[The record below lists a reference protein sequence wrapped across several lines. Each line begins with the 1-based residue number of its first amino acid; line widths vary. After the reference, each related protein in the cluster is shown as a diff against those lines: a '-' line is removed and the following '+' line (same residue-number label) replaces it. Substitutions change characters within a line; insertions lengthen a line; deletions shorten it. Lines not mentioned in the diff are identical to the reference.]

1 MRASILV
8 PCLAAGLLLASHGGT
23 AAETMTTAD
32 LNGDGRDDLVAIDAD
47 SGDVVVMFN
56 TTDDDDDDATS
67 YAEAGRFAVPGHAV
81 SVMAADVDGDGRP
94 DLLVTDDRDDAWLL
108 RNMTETGAGT
118 ASFADAVA
126 LDDGDTMPDPF
137 TFTDQAD
144 VERSTSI
151 TSDTVT
157 IRGIGKRTPISVV
170 GGRYSIDCTSTFTA
184 SAGSI
189 RNGQGVCVRHTS
201 SADFGTATDTTLTV
215 GGVSDTFTSITTGPN
230 TLPDAFAFVDVRD
243 VPMNTPQVSNTV
255 AIAGVDGA
263 VPIEVSGGE
272 YSIGCDGTFTAAPG
286 SVESGDGVCVR
297 HTSAA
302 SLDSSSHTTLTVG
315 GRFDTFSTTTRAPT
329 DLTQTGALGLASG
342 LLGLLAALGVAGRR
356 RGWRAPD

>member
-8 PCLAAGLLLASHGGT
+8 PCLAAGLLLASHSGT
-23 AAETMTTAD
+23 AAEPATTAD
-32 LNGDGRDDLVAIDAD
+32 FNGDGRDDLAAIDAD
-47 SGDVVVMFN
+47 SGGVVVMFN
-56 TTDDDDDDATS
+56 TTTDGEAPS

-81 SVMAADVDGDGRP
+81 SIMAADVDGDGRP

-108 RNMTETGAGT
+108 LNVTETGAGT

-126 LDDGDTMPDPF
+126 LDDSDTMPDPF
-137 TFTDQAD
+137 AFTDRVD

-157 IRGIGKRTPISVV
+157 IRGIGDRAPISVV
-170 GGRYSIDCTSTFTA
+170 GGRYSIGCSNRFTA

-189 RNGQGVCVRHTS
+189 RDGQGVCVRHTS

-215 GGVSDTFTSITTGPN
+215 GGVSDTFTSITTGPD

-243 VPMNTPQVSNTV
+243 APMNTPQVSNTV
-255 AIAGVDGA
+255 AIAGVDGP

-272 YSIGCDGTFTAAPG
+272 YSIGCDGTFTDAPG
-286 SVESGDGVCVR
+286 SIQGGDGVCVR

-302 SLDSSSHTTLTVG
+302 SPGSSVHTTLTVG
-315 GRFDTFSTTTRAPT
+315 GRSDTFTTATRAPT
-329 DLTQTGALGLASG
+329 DLTQTGALGPASG
-342 LLGLLAALGVAGRR
+342 LLGLLVALGVAVRR
-356 RGWRAPD
+356 RRRHAQD